1 MLNNKVCFITGSS
14 RGIGWSLA
22 KLFAKNGG
30 VVIING
36 REDEK
41 LTANLDEL
49 NQISSKDHSKIN
61 ADISKLKDIKE
72 TYRIIYSKYKRL
84 DVLVNNAGILTDAL
98 IGMTTETLVD
108 ELIATNQKAVLFNIQ
123 YAIKIMQRQKYGSI
137 INITSIIGR
146 RGNVGQVAYGST
158 KSAVIGITHSS
169 AKELAPQNIR
179 VNAIAP
185 GLIDTN
191 MISNLNK
198 DKLNDLLSSILMD
211 RIGKPE
217 DVAKVAL
224 FFASDLSEYVTGQI
238 LGVDGG
244 MII

>member
-1 MLNNKVCFITGSS
+1 MLDNKICFITGST
-14 RGIGWSLA
+14 RGIGWSIA
-22 KLFAKNGG
+22 KLFATNGG

-36 REDEK
+36 RDEEK
-41 LTANLDEL
+41 LTANLYEL
-49 NQISSKDHSKIN
+49 NQINPKDHSKIK
-61 ADISKLKDIKE
+61 ADISKSKD
-72 TYRIIYSKYKRL
+72 IIYSKYKRL

-98 IGMTTETLVD
+98 IGMTTEKMVD
-108 ELIATNQKAVLFNIQ
+108 ELIDTNQKAVLFNIQ
-123 YAIKIMQRQKYGSI
+123 YAIKIMQRQKHGSI
-137 INITSIIGR
+137 INIASIIGR

-158 KSAVIGITHSS
+158 KSAVIGITYSS

-191 MISNLNK
+191 MIKNLSK
-198 DKLNDLLSSILMD
+198 DKLNDLRGSILMD

-224 FFASDLSEYVTGQI
+224 FFASDLSEYVTGQV

>member
-1 MLNNKVCFITGSS
+1 MLDNKVCLITGSTG
-14 RGIGWSLA
+14 GIGWECA
-22 KLFAKNGG
+22 QLFAKNGAT
-30 VVIING
+30 VLING
-36 REDEK
+36 RNSEK
-41 LTANLDEL
+41 LKNNLL
-49 NQISSKDHSKIN
+49 SLKKISDKEHDSFN
-61 ADISKLKDIKE
+61 ADISKLDNIKE
-72 TYRIIYSKYKRL
+72 IYKVIFSKYKRL

-98 IGMTTETLVD
+98 IGMTTEKMVD

>member
-61 ADISKLKDIKE
+61 ADISKLKNIKE

-123 YAIKIMQRQKYGSI
+123 YAIKIMQRQKRGSI
-137 INITSIIGR
+137 INIASIIGR

-158 KSAVIGITHSS
+158 KSAVIGITYSS

-191 MISNLNK
+191 MIKNLSK
-198 DKLNDLLSSILMD
+198 DKLNDLRNSILMD
-211 RIGKPE
+211 RLGKPE

-224 FFASDLSEYVTGQI
+224 FFASDLSEYVTGQV
-238 LGVDGG
+238 LGVDG
-244 MII
+244 

>member
-1 MLNNKVCFITGSS
+1 MLNNKVCFITGST
-14 RGIGWSLA
+14 RGIGWSIA
-22 KLFAKNGG
+22 KLFATNGG
-30 VVIING
+30 VIIING
-36 REDEK
+36 RDEEK

-49 NQISSKDHSKIN
+49 NQINPKDHSKIK
-61 ADISKLKDIKE
+61 ADISISKDIKE
-72 TYRIIYSKYKRL
+72 TYRFIYSKYKRL

-98 IGMTTETLVD
+98 IGMTTEKMVD

-123 YAIKIMQRQKYGSI
+123 YAIKLMQRQKRGSI
-137 INITSIIGR
+137 INITSIIGK

-158 KSAVIGITHSS
+158 KSAVIGITYSS
-169 AKELAPQNIR
+169 AKELASHNIR

-191 MISNLNK
+191 MIKNLSK
-198 DKLNDLLSSILMD
+198 DKLNDLRNSILMD

-224 FFASDLSEYVTGQI
+224 FFASDLSEYVTGQV